1 MDAAAPVSACAA
13 AGGLCG
19 VSACSA
25 LGPQSC
31 GAAGGTCCLDGL
43 SADCLAE
50 AGSHPIVASS
60 YDQSCDVDSDC
71 VAIGVGDPCEPCEV
85 LCAGSAA
92 IRSGAL
98 AQYMADVAKSPAG
111 KGTFVC
117 ECPQYSPASVCC
129 NAGVCAPYCLDLSD
143 ASADAAAM
151 IDAPF
156 GAAGD
161 GGTDSGGP

>member
-1 MDAAAPVSACAA
+1 MRRRIVRGARLAIAFSWLGSAVGCASSSSEATMDAAAPVSACAA

-50 AGSHPIVASS
+50 AGSPPIVASS

-92 IRSGAL
+92 IRS
-98 AQYMADVAKSPAG
+98 
-111 KGTFVC
+111 
-117 ECPQYSPASVCC
+117 
-129 NAGVCAPYCLDLSD
+129 
-143 ASADAAAM
+143 
-151 IDAPF
+151 
-156 GAAGD
+156 
-161 GGTDSGGP
+161 